1 MNHDLDKLGDKL
13 KDLDTLLGR
22 LAAAER
28 RRELIKLIKVPG
40 WTTPAEYL
48 LVSGIVDSIVAQLK
62 VLDKLEANLLEGSR
76 LVGKQIRTVK

>member
-1 MNHDLDKLGDKL
+1 MKHDLDKLGDKL

-48 LVSGIVDSIVAQLK
+48 LVSSIVDSIAAQLK
-62 VLDKLEANLLEGSR
+62 VLDQLEAGLLEGSR